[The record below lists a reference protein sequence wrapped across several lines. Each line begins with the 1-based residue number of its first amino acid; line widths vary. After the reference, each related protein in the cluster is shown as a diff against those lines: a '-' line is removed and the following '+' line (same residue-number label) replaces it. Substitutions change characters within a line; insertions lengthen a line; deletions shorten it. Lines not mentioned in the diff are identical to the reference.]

1 MAEIDVSKRTST
13 GAGDRVWERTGFRL
27 SWGAIFA
34 GFVVATALQMVFS
47 TLGAAIGLT
56 AFDPGQ
62 GDSARALGMGVIIW
76 FAITA
81 IVSMYVG
88 GLTTGRMAGILTRGD
103 GMVHGVVMW
112 SLSLLL
118 ALYMASVGMGRVL
131 GGAVDLVTRATAA
144 TAGAAVSTVGQLGGA
159 ALGQAGSIDPATLQ
173 QEIERAL
180 EQTGNPALSPDTL
193 QSAAQ
198 GVGQS
203 SAGSATNQH
212 VAQEISQ
219 QVQSTAGEVSRDD
232 LTNVIAARTG
242 MSRPEAER
250 AADRVQTAI
259 GNARQQVSEVAGD
272 VQQQV
277 GQTAE
282 EAANATSKALW
293 GALLLMGLSVAAAA
307 FGAASTARD

>member
-1 MAEIDVSKRTST
+1 MAEIDVTRR
-13 GAGDRVWERTGFRL
+13 GVAADPVIEHTGFRL
-27 SWGAIFA
+27 SWGGIFA
-34 GFVVATALQMVFS
+34 GFVVATALQMVFT

-62 GDSARALGMGVIIW
+62 GDSARALGIGVIIW
-76 FAITA
+76 FALTA
-81 IVSMYVG
+81 IVTMFIG
-88 GLTTGRMAGILTRGD
+88 GMTTGRMAGILTRGD

-131 GGAVDLVTRATAA
+131 GGAVDLITRATAA
-144 TAGAAVSTVGQLGGA
+144 TAGAAVGAVGQLGGA
-159 ALGQAGSIDPATLQ
+159 AIGQAGSVDAEALR

-193 QSAAQ
+193 QQQAQAA
-198 GVGQS
+198 GQTA
-203 SAGSATNQH
+203 AGGASNRQ
-212 VAQEISQ
+212 VAQEISDR
-219 QVQSTAGEVSRDD
+219 VSATAGEVSRDD

-242 MSRPEAER
+242 MSRAEAER

-259 GNARQQVSEVAGD
+259 GNARQQVSQVAGQ
-272 VQQQV
+272 VQQQA

-282 EAANATSKALW
+282 EAANTTSKAMW
-293 GALLLMGLSVAAAA
+293 GALLLMGLSAAAAA

>member
-1 MAEIDVSKRTST
+1 MAEIDVTRTR
-13 GAGDRVWERTGFRL
+13 AADPLIEHTGFRL

-62 GDSARALGMGVIIW
+62 GDSARALGIGVIIW
-76 FAITA
+76 FALTA
-81 IVSMYVG
+81 VVTMFIG
-88 GLTTGRMAGILTRGD
+88 GMTTGRMAGILTRGD
-103 GMVHGVVMW
+103 GMVHGVIMW

-159 ALGQAGSIDPATLQ
+159 AIGQAGSIDPATLQ
-173 QEIERAL
+173 REIETAL
-180 EQTGNPALSPDTL
+180 EQTGNPALSPDSL
-193 QSAAQ
+193 QQQAQ
-198 GVGQS
+198 GAGQAA
-203 SAGSATNQH
+203 AGGASNQQ

-219 QVQSTAGEVSRDD
+219 QVSATAGQVSREDI
-232 LTNVIAARTG
+232 TNVIAARTG
-242 MSRPEAER
+242 MSRPDAER
-250 AADRVQTAI
+250 AAERVESAI
-259 GNARQQVSEVAGD
+259 GNARQQVSQVAGD
-272 VQQQV
+272 VQEQA
-277 GQTAE
+277 GETAE
-282 EAANATSKALW
+282 QAANTTSKAMW

-307 FGAASTARD
+307 FGAGSTARE